1 MLKKQ
6 VEFPILEPETSN
18 KTAKKTH
25 SAHTIDINTTQMMVS
40 KQWVKSWCMY
50 RWAGEGS
57 KQQYKG
63 HEAKSNAF

>member
-25 SAHTIDINTTQMMVS
+25 SAHTIDINTTHDGEQAM
-40 KQWVKSWCMY
+40 
-50 RWAGEGS
+50 GEGLMHVQMS
-57 KQQYKG
+57 R
-63 HEAKSNAF
+63 

>member
-25 SAHTIDINTTQMMVS
+25 SAHTIDINTDDGEQAMGEELMHVQMS
-40 KQWVKSWCMY
+40 RWRKQ
-50 RWAGEGS
+50 A
-57 KQQYKG
+57 
-63 HEAKSNAF
+63 AI